1 MLARF
6 MVWVSRAEAFLFNGN
21 EARLFTKLDMEEALI
36 AILDREG
43 IDDKEGLE
51 EEREAIED
59 PCMLL
64 LEAGVLLDCSA
75 SFFVVGAIA
84 FIVR

>member
-1 MLARF
+1 MA
-6 MVWVSRAEAFLFNGN
+6 WVSHAEVFPLKGN
-21 EARLFTKLDMEEALI
+21 EEHSFATLLDILEEALLI

-43 IDDKEGLE
+43 TDDKESL

-59 PCMLL
+59 PMLLLLL
-64 LEAGVLLDCSA
+64 LEARELLDCPA
-75 SFFVVGAIA
+75 FVGAIA

>member
-1 MLARF
+1 MA
-6 MVWVSRAEAFLFNGN
+6 WVSHAEVFPLKGN
-21 EARLFTKLDMEEALI
+21 EEHSFATLLDILEEALLI

-43 IDDKEGLE
+43 TDDKESL

-59 PCMLL
+59 PMLLLLLLL
-64 LEAGVLLDCSA
+64 LEARELLDCPA
-75 SFFVVGAIA
+75 FVGAIA

>member
-1 MLARF
+1 MA
-6 MVWVSRAEAFLFNGN
+6 WVSQAEAFPINGN
-21 EARLFTKLDMEEALI
+21 EERLFTKLDMEEALI

-51 EEREAIED
+51 EEREARED
-59 PCMLL
+59 PMLL
-64 LEAGVLLDCSA
+64 LEAGVLLDCPA
-75 SFFVVGAIA
+75 FVGAIA

>member
-1 MLARF
+1 MA
-6 MVWVSRAEAFLFNGN
+6 WVSHAEVFPLKGN
-21 EARLFTKLDMEEALI
+21 EEHSFATLLDILEEALLI

-43 IDDKEGLE
+43 TDDKESL

-59 PCMLL
+59 PMLP
-64 LEAGVLLDCSA
+64 EVGELLDCPA
-75 SFFVVGAIA
+75 FVGAIA

>member
-1 MLARF
+1 MA
-6 MVWVSRAEAFLFNGN
+6 WVSHAEVFPLNGN
-21 EARLFTKLDMEEALI
+21 KEHLFTTLDILEEALMI

-43 IDDKEGLE
+43 TDNMEGL

-59 PCMLL
+59 PMLP
-64 LEAGVLLDCSA
+64 EAALDCPA
-75 SFFVVGAIA
+75 FVGGAIA

>member
-1 MLARF
+1 MA
-6 MVWVSRAEAFLFNGN
+6 WVSHAEAFPLNGN
-21 EARLFTKLDMEEALI
+21 EEQLFTTLDILEGAFLI

-51 EEREAIED
+51 EREAIED
-59 PCMLL
+59 PMLP
-64 LEAGVLLDCSA
+64 EAGELLDCPA
-75 SFFVVGAIA
+75 FVGAIA